1 MSSGVALMQWD
12 AISASATVIVPVA
25 GLLWLV
31 IGQKTRQIVRE
42 DNDRLLSLING
53 TYVRSAGSRLTGYDV
68 ERRLEWIEERID
80 MRPRH
85 PHEPR

>member
-1 MSSGVALMQWD
+1 MHWEAV
-12 AISASATVIVPVA
+12 SASAAVIVPVA
-25 GLLWLV
+25 TLLWYFNGLR
-31 IGQKTRQIVRE
+31 TRQIVRD
-42 DNDRLLSLING
+42 DNDRLLTLING

-85 PHEPR
+85 PHEPH

>member
-1 MSSGVALMQWD
+1 MQWD
-12 AISASATVIVPVA
+12 AVGASAAVIVPVA
-25 GLLWLV
+25 GMLWYV

-42 DNDRLLSLING
+42 DNDRLLTLING
-53 TYVRSAGSRLTGYDV
+53 TYLRSAGSKLTGYDV

-85 PHEPR
+85 PHDPH